1 MRSIA
6 IKNKDKVNKYIS
18 IKLRWLLRGEK
29 SKENLPSM
37 ILKKKK
43 SINTKTVRIITKAST
58 NKHTKMIKNMITNMT
73 ISTARKRA
81 KASMSMSIRMVK
93 NVAMII
99 QNQIKRLE
107 IALKVLRKYIQMT
120 PIITIIQVTTTLG
133 MNTTMNTKVFQ

>member
-1 MRSIA
+1 MRE
-6 IKNKDKVNKYIS
+6 
-18 IKLRWLLRGEK
+18 EK

-43 SINTKTVRIITKAST
+43 SINTKTVRIITKVST
-58 NKHTKMIKNMITNMT
+58 NMHIKTIINMITSMITSMT
-73 ISTARKRA
+73 ISTVRKRA

-93 NVAMII
+93 NVATII

-107 IALKVLRKYIQMT
+107 ITLKVLRKYIQMT